1 MADIN
6 LAGFNVDPKTIAGF
20 RKLGFDKGFKT
31 PFAASFLDKPAVTA
45 AENDPYAPIEA
56 SIQQQ
61 QKPFDVSK
69 LNPYAQETYAMMQGF
84 QFNPLQAI
92 VTARIQDIQSR
103 QANQMGK
110 ENLRLAEEAAVRKQ
124 GREFTLGQ
132 MGRLFESIPRAFSPI
147 PFERTQEV
155 AANIANLVSPRNLSP
170 QAQLQQAQYSVPVRQ
185 YFG

>member
-31 PFAASFLDKPAVTA
+31 PFAASFFDKPAVA
-45 AENDPYAPIEA
+45 GVAD
-56 SIQQQ
+56 
-61 QKPFDVSK
+61 
-69 LNPYAQETYAMMQGF
+69 NPYASLQAGTKQQPFDLSKLSPSGQEMYAMVKGF
-84 QFNPLQAI
+84 QSDPSQAI
-92 VTARIQDIQSR
+92 LMAQIQDIQAR
-103 QANQMGK
+103 QANKMAQ
-110 ENLRLAEEAAVRKQ
+110 ENVRLAEEAAVRKQ

-132 MGRLFESIPRAFSPI
+132 MGRLFESIPRAFGAI

-170 QAQLQQAQYSVPVRQ
+170 QAQLQQASFSMPARQ
-185 YFG
+185 YFS